1 MDRVMKA
8 LVTGSTGFI
17 GSHLVETLLERG
29 HEVTTLDR
37 TANDSPRITRAF
49 RADILD
55 AEKVREAT
63 AGQDIVYH
71 LSALL
76 GTAELIAQAHHAVD
90 VNINGTVN
98 VLDACRSED
107 AALLF
112 VSKPNPWLNTYS
124 ITKQAAEQFC
134 LMYRSE
140 FAVPVTIVKPFNVYG
155 PRESVGPG
163 RAQKLISNTIAK
175 ALNDLPLTIFGT
187 GNQINDYIYI
197 DDVVRLITDLSTSD
211 RAINGTYDVGTGTGQ
226 TVNEV
231 CRLILELTGSN
242 SEIERQPMRP
252 GESSS
257 AALRADLS
265 QIERVMPVG
274 EFMGLRDG
282 LARTVEFCRSNMG
295 SRDGGTS

>member
-1 MDRVMKA
+1 MGWVMKA

-37 TANDSPRITRAF
+37 TANDSPGITRAF

-63 AGQDIVYH
+63 GGQDVVYH

-76 GTAELIAQAHHAVD
+76 GTAELVAQAHHAVD

-140 FAVPVTIVKPFNVYG
+140 FQVPVTIVKPFNVYG

-163 RAQKLISNTIAK
+163 RAQKLIPNTIAK
-175 ALNDLPLTIFGT
+175 ALNDQPLTIFGS
-187 GNQINDYIYI
+187 GDQINDYIFI
-197 DDVVRLITDLSTSD
+197 DDVVRLIADLSISD
-211 RAINGTYDVGTGTGQ
+211 KSINGTYDLGTGNGQ

-231 CRLILELTGSN
+231 CGLILELTDSGSV
-242 SEIERQPMRP
+242 IERLPMRP

-257 AALRADLS
+257 AALRADLT

-274 EFMGLRDG
+274 DFVGLRDG
-282 LARTVEFCRSNMG
+282 MARTVEYYRSKSN
-295 SRDGGTS
+295 